1 MIKKLNEMTDKK
13 ILYKSDVN
21 LGRFFTRNQ
30 RYNPNVRKSTFRK
43 GVIIE
48 ERYEEFK
55 GRVEE
60 QIEDMENKEHEIIWN
75 ITHSLVL
82 LHVAK
87 VKRIERNK
95 RVEYLDT
102 LVIKK

>member
-1 MIKKLNEMTDKK
+1 
-13 ILYKSDVN
+13 
-21 LGRFFTRNQ
+21 
-30 RYNPNVRKSTFRK
+30 
-43 GVIIE
+43 
-48 ERYEEFK
+48 
-55 GRVEE
+55 
-60 QIEDMENKEHEIIWN
+60 MENKEHEIIWN

-87 VKRIERNK
+87 VKRIERDK